1 MLKARIYKG
10 IEFIRIS
17 DLNADQQ
24 NAIRSWASDD
34 TIIKIQ
40 QENVL
45 LSDCVQ
51 FKDYCFWIEK
61 IYTEINLPVEASRAS
76 LDRKKK
82 QIGLALDS

>member
-24 NAIRSWASDD
+24 KAIRAWASDD

-40 QENVL
+40 QDNVL

-51 FKDYCFWIEK
+51 FKDYCFWIENV
-61 IYTEINLPVEASRAS
+61 YTEVNIAIEAP
-76 LDRKKK
+76 RKTSGQKIK
-82 QIGLALDS
+82 SVGLALE